1 VRPEVRQSEL
11 AMNYQTLVRELAQA
25 QSQADT
31 LGEQATGDA
40 PIDPAAVPLMLAHA
54 PVDPV
59 DRPGTN
65 WMWEL
70 ATHYE
75 RMRRAYPEQQLCIV
89 FDIDGTILDLRHLVV
104 HALLGYDREHG
115 SEYFHGLR
123 AEDVRVH
130 ENRIDEFLGDLALPA
145 SVRADVLAW
154 YDEHLWS
161 PEGILAANQP
171 YQGVLG
177 VIRWFQ
183 LQPSTWVVLNTGRPE
198 DIRELTLQALND
210 LGRAY
215 RVTFNSDLLCMNPC
229 GWERRVADSKATC
242 IRRLQERGM
251 RVVAVV
257 DNEPAII
264 QAMAEADE
272 THEILFLHADTIF
285 ESQRVMTPRTVTGS
299 TYDLAELVSEQEL
312 RRRVQFVWHGV
323 NDEANLRQ
331 FLASGVHWAE
341 CDIRQDP
348 LGRLV
353 LRHDSFEET
362 RWHRAEQPFRL
373 EACLRALRAQG
384 RSVALDLKEGGDV
397 VERVL
402 GIVAAL
408 GFDEGSLWFNGS
420 IEVLREPGIRRL
432 AEAYPA
438 ATISVPVDFLGPLLL
453 AAPELAKEI
462 LATLRSWGVNRW
474 SLDWRTAG
482 IRELMDRLEEGG
494 WPVNVYGIP
503 DLEAFL
509 EASLLLPSSVT
520 ADFNFPGWHY
530 FGRGSGEHRAYHR
543 YDFARTASTD
553 RPAAAS

>member
-1 VRPEVRQSEL
+1 
-11 AMNYQTLVRELAQA
+11 
-25 QSQADT
+25 
-31 LGEQATGDA
+31 
-40 PIDPAAVPLMLAHA
+40 MLASRWHL
-54 PVDPV
+54 PQSC
-59 DRPGTN
+59 
-65 WMWEL
+65 L
-70 ATHYE
+70 A
-75 RMRRAYPEQQLCIV
+75 RASNL
-89 FDIDGTILDLRHLVV
+89 
-104 HALLGYDREHG
+104 
-115 SEYFHGLR
+115 
-123 AEDVRVH
+123 
-130 ENRIDEFLGDLALPA
+130 
-145 SVRADVLAW
+145 
-154 YDEHLWS
+154 
-161 PEGILAANQP
+161 
-171 YQGVLG
+171 
-177 VIRWFQ
+177 
-183 LQPSTWVVLNTGRPE
+183 
-198 DIRELTLQALND
+198 
-210 LGRAY
+210 
-215 RVTFNSDLLCMNPC
+215 
-229 GWERRVADSKATC
+229 
-242 IRRLQERGM
+242 
-251 RVVAVV
+251 
-257 DNEPAII
+257 
-264 QAMAEADE
+264 AEADE

-285 ESQRVMTPRTVTGS
+285 ESQRVVTPRTVTGS
-299 TYDLAELVSEQEL
+299 TYDLAELVSEEEL

-494 WPVNVYGIP
+494 WPVNVYGIL